1 MEACTQVTGGVDRL
15 KAARGGFWRRRVVEP
30 LVSFLKQGS
39 TPRALARAIAVGT
52 VCGLFPFL
60 GATTLLCFLSG
71 LLLRLNQPVIQAVN
85 YGLGAV
91 QILMI
96 PAFVHAGAWLV
107 GADPG
112 SVSVVGMI
120 DAFRE
125 LAFVEFIGRFGL
137 AGLYAL
143 LAWAA
148 TAPLL
153 FGAVFMVSR
162 PLIERLAARTRGGE
176 GA

>member
-1 MEACTQVTGGVDRL
+1 MEACTPVTGGIDRT
-15 KAARGGFWRRRVVEP
+15 KAAKRGFWKRRVVEP

-39 TPRALARAIAVGT
+39 TPDALARAIAVGT
-52 VCGLFPFL
+52 VCGLFPLL
-60 GATTLLCFLSG
+60 GMTTLLGFLVG

-85 YGLGAV
+85 YGLGAA

-96 PAFVHAGAWLV
+96 PAFVQAGAWIV

-112 SVSVVGMI
+112 SVSVSGMI

-125 LAFVEFIGRFGL
+125 MSFVEFIGRFGL

-143 LAWAA
+143 LAWTAA
-148 TAPLL
+148 VPLIFAAVYFVARPLL
-153 FGAVFMVSR
+153 
-162 PLIERLAARTRGGE
+162 ERLDAARRGGE
-176 GA
+176 G